1 MQRQFK
7 PWQELDARTWLEE
20 ERHLVDLHNKGIAE
34 WKHPTQR
41 EKDKLNELKKQEQ
54 RHILFR
60 DYVAQWE
67 SSYKLP
73 NGEEIAGGTRR
84 NLKLDIR
91 HFITDFESLH
101 LSEITPLKIEA
112 WYDKPYPEGQWAFR
126 RSCMRFKAIL
136 ESATKPGLDG
146 AEPLLQF
153 NPFIFPIP
161 PAPRSS
167 RIDAPPVTPRELML
181 LAEAVPDYTRLSVFL
196 STLVGGPRCGELCGL
211 RVMDIDLDGQT
222 LHVRRSV
229 NRGRTDRG
237 EIRYSQTKT
246 ESSIRNVHIP
256 DLLMP
261 MIRRHLHDHCNM
273 GLPESP
279 VFVPRRAKIMSRT
292 TLEEQFAK
300 AHVKASRPDLTFQG
314 LRASHATLLM
324 LRGGTLREVMNELR
338 HTSEKVAIRYYRLT
352 VAEHQSKISESS
364 CTGFHGRIAP
374 YQRKN
379 GTSWCWCLL
388 SYQHQL
394 NDMTACMAQT
404 ITHDVV
410 IRKMTSLVN
419 DKMTRLHL
427 CDTSG
432 TERMTMKVIASTL
445 LIASLTA
452 NGVMPEGN
460 ADVISLEAYNVT
472 TYSVRMLPV
481 CPHSINWICHIVG

>member
-1 MQRQFK
+1 M
-7 PWQELDARTWLEE
+7 
-20 ERHLVDLHNKGIAE
+20 
-34 WKHPTQR
+34 
-41 EKDKLNELKKQEQ
+41 
-54 RHILFR
+54 
-60 DYVAQWE
+60 AQWE

>member
-112 WYDKPYPEGQWAFR
+112 WYDKPHPEGQWAFR

-196 STLVGGPRCGELCGL
+196 STLVGGLRCGELCGL
-211 RVMDIDLDGQT
+211 RVMDVDLDGQT

-338 HTSEKVAIRYYRLT
+338 HTSEKVAIRYYQLT

-404 ITHDVV
+404 ITHNVV

-481 CPHSINWICHIVG
+481 CPHSINWICHLVG

>member
-126 RSCMRFKAIL
+126 RSCMRFKSIL

-404 ITHDVV
+404 ITHNVV

>member
-314 LRASHATLLM
+314 LRASHTTLLM

-404 ITHDVV
+404 ITHNVV

>member
-404 ITHDVV
+404 ITHNVV